1 MNTKDNPTKKAGKTG
16 AKTAK
21 KRNAKAT
28 KRVDPVPPDV
38 ADKFERKLG
47 QLEESGIPRTGP
59 AGPVR
64 KLPDG
69 GWQMDCG
76 NAITIAMAPETPAP
90 FAVTGPIRDK
100 WLEEGGAF
108 DADGNPGKLGYP
120 VSDTIPYTSMGR
132 AADRISR
139 FREGDITWNS
149 AKEVCYVS
157 LNKPQFENAEETLS
171 EGEGLYPKGLS
182 PASDD
187 VPVRPA
193 PQPNEQPSSI
203 KVFIDNLSLEEK
215 FEALEK
221 LIAAIK
227 EDTEDLQVRCDEAE
241 EALDEAESSRD
252 EDEDE

>member
-1 MNTKDNPTKKAGKTG
+1 MNAIGNTTKSAGKTG

-21 KRNAKAT
+21 KRTAKAT
-28 KRVDPVPPDV
+28 KGAAPVPPDI
-38 ADKFERKLG
+38 AAKFERKLV
-47 QLEESGIPRTGP
+47 QLRETGIPRIGP
-59 AGPVR
+59 AGPIR
-64 KLPDG
+64 NLPDG

-76 NAITIAMAPETPAP
+76 NAITIAMAPGTSAP

-100 WLEEGGAF
+100 WMEEGGAF

-139 FREGDITWNS
+139 FQEGDITWNS

-157 LNKPQFENAEETLS
+157 LNKPQFENAEETLP
-171 EGEGLYPKGLS
+171 EGLYPKGCS
-182 PASDD
+182 PAGDGF
-187 VPVRPA
+187 PVWPA
-193 PQPNEQPSSI
+193 PQPNGQPSSI

-215 FEALEK
+215 FEALER

-227 EDTEDLQVRCDEAE
+227 EETEDLQARCDEAE

>member
-1 MNTKDNPTKKAGKTG
+1 MNAKANETKRAGTTG

-21 KRNAKAT
+21 KQTAKAT
-28 KRVDPVPPDV
+28 KRVDPVPSDV

-47 QLEESGIPRTGP
+47 QLKENGIPRIGP
-59 AGPVR
+59 AGPIR

-76 NAITIAMAPETPAP
+76 NAITIAMAPGTPAP
-90 FAVTGPIRDK
+90 FAVTGAIRDK

-108 DADGNPGKLGYP
+108 DEAGNPGKLGYP

-132 AADRISR
+132 PADRISR
-139 FREGDITWNS
+139 FQEGDITWNS

-157 LNKPQFENAEETLS
+157 LNKQFENAAESLS
-171 EGEGLYPKGLS
+171 EGKGLYPVGD
-182 PASDD
+182 AF
-187 VPVRPA
+187 PVWPA
-193 PQPNEQPSSI
+193 PQSNEQPSSI
-203 KVFIDNLSLEEK
+203 SKFIESLSTEEK

-221 LIAAIK
+221 LVAAIK
-227 EDTEDLQVRCDEAE
+227 ADAEELQARCYEAE

-252 EDEDE
+252 EDEDEDE